1 MKTKFFLILLF
12 IVLKSELLLAQP
24 SMDINNSADYL
35 MITTEQQEIY
45 LRRYLEANS
54 ELANRCQPNWN
65 LEKSNQFFI
74 NWLTQNPQFLR
85 RNLTSSFS
93 AALMHSCKL
102 LESK

>member
-1 MKTKFFLILLF
+1 MNVNT
-12 IVLKSELLLAQP
+12 
-24 SMDINNSADYL
+24 SADYL

-54 ELANRCQPNWN
+54 ELAKRCQPNWS
-65 LEKSNQFFI
+65 LDKSNEYFI
-74 NWLTQNPQFLR
+74 KWLTENPQFLR

-102 LESK
+102 TESN

>member
-93 AALMHSCKL
+93 TALMHSCKL

>member
-24 SMDINNSADYL
+24 SMDVNNSADYL

-54 ELANRCQPNWN
+54 ELANRCQPNWS

-93 AALMHSCKL
+93 AALIHSCKL